1 MGLAVRGDHTM
12 AGRATP
18 YLSGLSWVADQL
30 YLDSRPANFRP
41 CLVFRRTTLYLR
53 SPSFGHNFSMGCAQ
67 SGEQGSKEDR
77 VIAAQIDAELRADAR
92 RKAPELRI
100 LLLGTKPLYAL
111 ILLYTTN
118 TDARNRILRFK
129 FFRTVLWF

>member
-1 MGLAVRGDHTM
+1 
-12 AGRATP
+12 
-18 YLSGLSWVADQL
+18 
-30 YLDSRPANFRP
+30 
-41 CLVFRRTTLYLR
+41 
-53 SPSFGHNFSMGCAQ
+53 MGCAQ

-118 TDARNRILRFK
+118 TDARNRILHFK